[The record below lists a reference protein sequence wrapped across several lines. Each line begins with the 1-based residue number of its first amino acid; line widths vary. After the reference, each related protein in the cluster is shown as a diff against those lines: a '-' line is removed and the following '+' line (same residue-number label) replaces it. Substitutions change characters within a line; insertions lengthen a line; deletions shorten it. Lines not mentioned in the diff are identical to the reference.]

1 LTSLVKKLDLIVA
14 ESKDPKRVAW
24 VVLLTDDDK
33 AEAKPKELAEKEG
46 IKNVILALESPTGP
60 QNYKIAKEADM
71 TVLLYEKKVVKK
83 NYAFEKGKFSDK
95 DTDAI
100 LTALKEIV
108 PTKAK
113 PK

>member
-1 LTSLVKKLDLIVA
+1 LVKKLDQTVA
-14 ESKDPKRVAW
+14 DSKDPKRAAW

-33 AEAKPKELAEKEG
+33 AEAKLKALAEKEG
-46 IKNVILALESPTGP
+46 IKNVILAIESPTGP
-60 QNYKIAKEADM
+60 QNYKIAKDADM

-83 NYAFEKGKFSDK
+83 NYVFEKGKFSDK
-95 DTDAI
+95 DGEAI
-100 LTALKEIV
+100 LAALKEIV